1 MEEQDNLCVA
11 VRSIKAPSGMA
22 KSQQGVDRDFSATA
36 EVKPL
41 QLWSSE
47 ERRRTVF
54 GSKSKQ
60 RKISK

>member
-1 MEEQDNLCVA
+1 
-11 VRSIKAPSGMA
+11 MA
-22 KSQQGVDRDFSATA
+22 KAQQGVDRDFSATA

-54 GSKSKQ
+54 GRKSKE